1 LNLLSDE
8 VRENI
13 FNEMR
18 KSPSYSLMVDEV
30 VDITTHKH
38 LAICSR
44 YVDTDSN
51 IKNAF
56 VSDTRI
62 SDGRAE
68 TITDQI
74 KTELQSAHI
83 NIVNMSSFGSDGAAV
98 LTGHKNGVCA
108 RLKEDNP
115 SLITNHCKD
124 HRLAL
129 ACTDSYKAIP
139 TMKTLDDTLDSLHK
153 YYKYSSN
160 HTRTLEDEQ
169 KAMEGPVLKVKKAKH
184 HRWLSHGQAV
194 KSIVNSYR

>member
-1 LNLLSDE
+1 MVGELLNLLSDE

-18 KSPSYSLMVDEV
+18 KSPSYSLMFDEV

-74 KTELQSAHI
+74 KTELQSAHL
-83 NIVNMSSFGSDGAAV
+83 NIVNCQHVIIWLRWSCCSD
-98 LTGHKNGVCA
+98 
-108 RLKEDNP
+108 
-115 SLITNHCKD
+115 
-124 HRLAL
+124 
-129 ACTDSYKAIP
+129 
-139 TMKTLDDTLDSLHK
+139 
-153 YYKYSSN
+153 
-160 HTRTLEDEQ
+160 RT
-169 KAMEGPVLKVKKAKH
+169 
-184 HRWLSHGQAV
+184 
-194 KSIVNSYR
+194 